1 MAENNDK
8 PGEARAG
15 RHTTVLFADVTGSTR
30 LYEQAGDA
38 KAVDAIARC
47 IDALRKAAEV
57 CGGRVVKTIGDEV
70 MALFPTPDA
79 AADAATRMHLAV
91 ETLPAVAGQK
101 LAVRVGFHSG
111 PVVQR
116 DNDIFGDTVN
126 LASRLVQQAVK
137 GQVLTCDDT
146 AMLLT
151 PALRNSM
158 RRLYTITVKGKAG
171 EVVLCELVWRRSPD
185 VTDLSTTG
193 SHGLRRQKVK
203 LRLKYGEREILR
215 RRDNES
221 LLIGRDAGCQLVIAD
236 PRASRQH
243 CTIERSHDQFVLQD
257 HSANGTYVTVA
268 GEKEVLLQRENIML
282 RKHGWISFGQ
292 SRKDTSDV
300 VEYFCE

>member
-1 MAENNDK
+1 MADNNHK
-8 PGEARAG
+8 PGEAG
-15 RHTTVLFADVTGSTR
+15 RQTTVLFADVTGSTR

-38 KAVDAIARC
+38 KAVEAIAHC
-47 IDALRKAAEV
+47 IEALRSAAEA

-70 MALFPTPDA
+70 MALFPTADA
-79 AADAATRMHLAV
+79 AADAAARMHIAV

-116 DNDIFGDTVN
+116 NDDVFGDTVN
-126 LASRLVQQAVK
+126 LASRLVQQAVR
-137 GQVLTCDDT
+137 GQVLTSDDT
-146 AMLLT
+146 VKLLT
-151 PALRNSM
+151 PALQNSM
-158 RRLYTITVKGKAG
+158 RRLYSIQVKGKSE
-171 EVVLCELVWRRSPD
+171 EVALCELIWRRSPD

-193 SHGLRRQKVK
+193 SHVRRARTK
-203 LRLKYGEREILR
+203 LRLKYGDREILR

-221 LLIGRDAGCQLVIAD
+221 LMIGRDAGCQIVITD

-257 HSANGTYVTVA
+257 HSGNGTYVTVD
-268 GEKEVLLQRENIML
+268 GEKEILLQRENLTL
-282 RKHGWISFGQ
+282 RKHGWIAFGQ
-292 SRKDTSDV
+292 SRKEATDV

>member
-1 MAENNDK
+1 MADRNDK
-8 PGEARAG
+8 PGEAGAG

-38 KAVDAIARC
+38 QAVDAIARC
-47 IDALRKAAEV
+47 IDALRKAAEA

-91 ETLPAVAGQK
+91 ETLPAVAGHK

-116 DNDIFGDTVN
+116 NNDIFGDTVN
-126 LASRLVQQAVK
+126 LASRLVQQAVR

-146 AMLLT
+146 AVLLT
-151 PALRNSM
+151 PGLRNSM
-158 RRLYTITVKGKAG
+158 RRLYSITVKGKSG
-171 EVVLCELVWRRSPD
+171 EVGLCELVWRRSPD

-193 SHGLRRQKVK
+193 SHLRRQKLK

-221 LLIGRDAGCQLVIAD
+221 LLIGRDAGCPLVIAD

-257 HSANGTYVTVA
+257 HSANGTYVTVE
-268 GEKEVLLQRENIML
+268 GEKEVLLQRENFLL
-282 RKHGWISFGQ
+282 RKHGWIAFGQ
-292 SRKDTSDV
+292 SRTDTSDV

>member
-1 MAENNDK
+1 MADDNYNPAD
-8 PGEARAG
+8 AG
-15 RHTTVLFADVTGSTR
+15 RRTTVLFADVTGSTR

-38 KAVDAIARC
+38 KAVEAIAHC
-47 IDALRKAAEV
+47 IDALRNAAEV

-116 DNDIFGDTVN
+116 NDDVFGDTVN
-126 LASRLVQQAVK
+126 LASRLVQQAVR
-137 GQVLTCDDT
+137 GQVLTSDDT
-146 AMLLT
+146 VSMLT
-151 PALRNSM
+151 PALQNST
-158 RRLYTITVKGKAG
+158 RRLYSIAVKGKAE
-171 EVVLCELVWRRSPD
+171 EVALCELVWRRSPD
-185 VTDLSTTG
+185 VTDLTTTG
-193 SHGLRRQKVK
+193 SHVRRARTK
-203 LRLKYGEREILR
+203 LRLKYGDRELVR

-221 LLIGRDAGCQLVIAD
+221 LLIGRDASCVLVVAD

-257 HSANGTYVTVA
+257 HSANGTYVTVD
-268 GEKEVLLQRENIML
+268 GEKEILLQRENILL
-282 RKHGWISFGQ
+282 RRHGWIAFGQ
-292 SRKDTSDV
+292 SRKDTTDL
-300 VEYFCE
+300 VEFFCD

>member
-1 MAENNDK
+1 MVEKNDR
-8 PGEARAG
+8 PGEAGGG

-38 KAVDAIARC
+38 KAVDAIGRC
-47 IDALRKAAEV
+47 IEALRKAAEA

-91 ETLPAVAGQK
+91 ETLPAVEGQK

-116 DNDIFGDTVN
+116 NDDIFGDTVN
-126 LASRLVQQAVK
+126 LASRLVQQAVR

-158 RRLYTITVKGKAG
+158 RRLYSITVKGKSG
-171 EVVLCELVWRRSPD
+171 EVALCELVWRRSPD

-193 SHGLRRQKVK
+193 SQLRRQRVK

-221 LLIGRDAGCQLVIAD
+221 LLIGRDAGCALVIAD

-268 GEKEVLLQRENIML
+268 GEKEVLLQRENILL
-282 RKHGWISFGQ
+282 RKHGWIAFGQ
-292 SRKDTSDV
+292 SRKDTTDV